1 MITMKK
7 CLYIGILM
15 IVFIACKKT
24 VDSTNTPSFTTS
36 TASTTSDSAANTF
49 IYGAMKDYYL
59 WADQMPTIASTAIK
73 SKPIDYFYTLLYGYD
88 TIDRFSWMDTSATN
102 LTNQLNGINTV
113 LGIKYSAFYADN
125 TQTNVVFSI
134 SYVLKGSAAEAAGLK
149 RGDFIYKVD
158 GKQITLSNY
167 QSILQ
172 NQTLG
177 IELANFSNSVFTG
190 TGKTINITKTTLQT
204 NPILKDT
211 VIEWSGKKV
220 GYLTYI
226 QFLTSFDDSLRSIFT
241 RFKNYKNTGIDELVL
256 DLRFNG
262 GGYVTSSDL
271 LTSLIVKDLPSKV
284 GAVMN
289 KKVYNNAYTAVLKK
303 ETNPDQYFITNF
315 KAESAN
321 LGKLNRVFILTSP
334 GTASASE
341 LVINNLKP
349 FMEVILIGEHTY
361 GKNVGSFTITDSK
374 SRWSFGLQPI
384 TFKTVNSKDES
395 NYGTVNGFTPD
406 YVVKDNVI
414 PFKPFGDPNETYLG
428 KALSIIS
435 PVAFKA
441 NALEWSPTIH
451 QNQVN
456 NLPLGDSRI
465 LDRKDMWIEHKN

>member
-1 MITMKK
+1 MKK
-7 CLYIGILM
+7 LLYISLLL
-15 IVFIACKKT
+15 VFFAACKKT
-24 VDSTNTPSFTTS
+24 VDTTNSNNISSNTG
-36 TASTTSDSAANTF
+36 STTSDSAANVF
-49 IYGAMKDYYL
+49 IHTAMKDYYL
-59 WADQMPTIASTAIK
+59 WADQMPSLASTAIK
-73 SKPIDYFYTLLYGYD
+73 LKPIDYFYTLLYGYD

-125 TQTNVVFSI
+125 TQNNVVFAL

-158 GKQITLSNY
+158 GKQITVSNY

-172 NQTLG
+172 NQTLS
-177 IELANFSNSVFTG
+177 IELANYVNGVFTG
-190 TGKTINITKTTLQT
+190 MGKTISITKTTLQT

-211 VIEWSGKKV
+211 VVEWGGRKV
-220 GYLTYI
+220 GYLTYL
-226 QFLTSFDDSLRSIFT
+226 QFLTSFDDSLRAVFN
-241 RFKNYKNTGIDELVL
+241 RFKNYKLTGIDELVL

-284 GAVMN
+284 GTVMN
-289 KKVYNNAYTAVLKK
+289 KKVYNNSYTAALKK
-303 ETNPDQYFITNF
+303 EANSDQYFFTNF
-315 KAESAN
+315 KSESAN

-374 SRWSFGLQPI
+374 QRWSFGLQPI

-406 YVVKDNVI
+406 YTLKDNVI
-414 PFKPFGDPNETYLG
+414 PFKPFGDPTETYFG

-441 NALEWSPTIH
+441 NALEFNPPMR
-451 QNQVN
+451 QAQVT

-465 LDRKDMWIEHKN
+465 LDRKEMWIEHRN

>member
-1 MITMKK
+1 M
-7 CLYIGILM
+7 
-15 IVFIACKKT
+15 VACKKT
-24 VDSTNTPSFTTS
+24 ADTPAAPSFSTN
-36 TASTTSDSAANTF
+36 AGSTTSDSAANVF

-59 WADQMPTIASTAIK
+59 WADQMPSLNSTAIK
-73 SKPIDYFYTLLYGYD
+73 LKPIDYFYTLLYGYD

-113 LGIKYSAFYADN
+113 LGVKYSAFYADG
-125 TQTNVVFSI
+125 TQTNVVFAI
-134 SYVLKGSAAEAAGLK
+134 SYVLKGSAAEAAGIK

-158 GKQITLSNY
+158 GKQITVANY

-172 NQTLG
+172 NQTLS
-177 IELANFSNSVFTG
+177 IELANYVNGVFTG
-190 TGKTINITKTTLQT
+190 TGKTVSVTKTTLQT

-211 VIEWSGKKV
+211 VVEWSGKKV

-226 QFLTSFDDSLRSIFT
+226 QFLNSFDDSLRAVFT

-262 GGYVTSSDL
+262 GGYVVSSDL

-284 GAVMN
+284 GAIMN

-303 ETNPDQYFITNF
+303 EANSDQYFFTNF
-315 KAESAN
+315 KSESAN
-321 LGKLNRVFILTSP
+321 LGKLSRVFVLTSP

-349 FMEVILIGEHTY
+349 FMEVVLIGEHTY

-374 SRWSFGLQPI
+374 QRWSFGLQPI
-384 TFKTVNSKDES
+384 TFKTVNSRDES
-395 NYGTVNGFTPD
+395 NYGTVNGFIPD
-406 YVVKDNVI
+406 YVLKDNVI
-414 PFKPFGDPNETYLG
+414 PFKPFGDPTETYFG

-435 PVAFKA
+435 PVAYKA
-441 NALEWSPTIH
+441 NAMEWSPKV
-451 QNQVN
+451 QQVQVT

>member
-1 MITMKK
+1 MKK
-7 CLYIGILM
+7 LIYICILLFVM
-15 IVFIACKKT
+15 VACKKT
-24 VDSTNTPSFTTS
+24 ADTPAAPSFSTN
-36 TASTTSDSAANTF
+36 AGSTTSDSAANVF

-59 WADQMPTIASTAIK
+59 WADQMPSLNSTAIK
-73 SKPIDYFYTLLYGYD
+73 LKPIDYFYTLLYGYD

-113 LGIKYSAFYADN
+113 LGVKYSAFYADG
-125 TQTNVVFSI
+125 TQTNVVFAI
-134 SYVLKGSAAEAAGLK
+134 SYVLKGSAAEAAGIK

-158 GKQITLSNY
+158 GKQITVANY

-172 NQTLG
+172 NQTLS
-177 IELANFSNSVFTG
+177 IELANYVNGVFTG
-190 TGKTINITKTTLQT
+190 TGKTVSVTKTTLQT

-211 VIEWSGKKV
+211 VVEWSGKKV

-226 QFLTSFDDSLRSIFT
+226 QFLNSFDDSLRAVFT

-262 GGYVTSSDL
+262 GGYVVSSDL

-284 GAVMN
+284 GAIMN

-303 ETNPDQYFITNF
+303 EANSDQYFFTNF
-315 KAESAN
+315 KSESAN
-321 LGKLNRVFILTSP
+321 LGKLSRVFVLTSP

-349 FMEVILIGEHTY
+349 FMEVVLIGEHTY

-374 SRWSFGLQPI
+374 QRWSFGLQPI
-384 TFKTVNSKDES
+384 TFKTVNSRDES
-395 NYGTVNGFTPD
+395 NYGTVNGFIPD
-406 YVVKDNVI
+406 YVLKDNVI
-414 PFKPFGDPNETYLG
+414 PFKPFGDPTETYFG

-435 PVAFKA
+435 PVAYKA
-441 NALEWSPTIH
+441 NAMEWSPKV
-451 QNQVN
+451 QQVQVT

>member
-1 MITMKK
+1 MKK
-7 CLYIGILM
+7 LLYSISLL
-15 IVFIACKKT
+15 VLLNACKKE
-24 VDSTNTPSFTTS
+24 VEPLTNLNFNSNTETTN
-36 TASTTSDSAANTF
+36 SDSAANVF

-59 WADQMPTIASTAIK
+59 WADQMPSLASTAIK
-73 SKPIDYFYTLLYGYD
+73 LKPIDYFYTLLYGYD

-113 LGIKYSAFYADN
+113 LGIKYSAFYADLSQN
-125 TQTNVVFSI
+125 NVVFSI
-134 SYVLKGSAAEAAGLK
+134 SYVLKGSAAEAAGLQ

-158 GKQITLSNY
+158 GKQITVANY

-172 NQTLG
+172 NQNLS
-177 IELANFSNSVFTG
+177 IELATYANNVFTG
-190 TGKTINITKTTLQT
+190 TGKTISLTKTTLQT

-211 VIEWSGKKV
+211 VVEWAGKKV

-226 QFLTSFDDSLRSIFT
+226 QFLNSFDDSLRAVFT
-241 RFKNYKNTGIDELVL
+241 RFKNYKSTGIDELVL

-262 GGYVTSSDL
+262 GGYVVSSDL

-284 GAVMN
+284 GTVMN

-303 ETNPDQYFITNF
+303 ETNSDQYFFTNF
-315 KAESAN
+315 KSESAN

-374 SRWSFGLQPI
+374 KRWSFGLQPI
-384 TFKTVNSKDES
+384 TFKTVNAKDES
-395 NYGTVNGFTPD
+395 NYGTVNGFLPD
-406 YVVKDNVI
+406 YLVKDNII
-414 PFKPFGDPNETYLG
+414 PFKPFGDPTETYFG

-435 PVAFKA
+435 PVSYRA
-441 NALEWSPTIH
+441 NALEFNPPMRQT
-451 QNQVN
+451 QVTS
-456 NLPLGDSRI
+456 LPLGDSRI
-465 LDRKDMWIEHKN
+465 LDRKEMWIEHRN

>member
-1 MITMKK
+1 MKK
-7 CLYIGILM
+7 LLYIGLFFV
-15 IVFIACKKT
+15 VFVACKKT
-24 VDSTNTPSFTTS
+24 ADTPAAPGFSTNSG
-36 TASTTSDSAANTF
+36 STTSDSAANVF

-59 WADQMPTIASTAIK
+59 WADQMPSLNSTAIK
-73 SKPIDYFYTLLYGYD
+73 IKPIDYFYTLLYSYD

-113 LGIKYSAFYADN
+113 LGVKYSAFYADG
-125 TQTNVVFSI
+125 TQTNVVFAI
-134 SYVLKGSAAEAAGLK
+134 SYVLKGSAAEAAGIK

-158 GKQITLSNY
+158 GKQITVANY

-172 NQTLG
+172 NQTLS
-177 IELANFSNSVFTG
+177 IELANYVNGVFTG
-190 TGKTINITKTTLQT
+190 TGKTISVTKTTLQT

-226 QFLTSFDDSLRSIFT
+226 QFLNSFDDSLRAVFT

-262 GGYVTSSDL
+262 GGYVVSSDL

-284 GAVMN
+284 GTVMN

-303 ETNPDQYFITNF
+303 ETNSDQYFLTNF
-315 KAESAN
+315 KSESAN
-321 LGKLNRVFILTSP
+321 LGKLSRVFILTSP

-349 FMEVILIGEHTY
+349 FMEVVLIGEHTY

-374 SRWSFGLQPI
+374 QRWSFGLQPI
-384 TFKTVNSKDES
+384 TFKTVNSRDES
-395 NYGTVNGFTPD
+395 NYGTVNGFLPD
-406 YVVKDNVI
+406 YLVKDNVI
-414 PFKPFGDPNETYLG
+414 PFKPFGDPTETYFG

-441 NALEWSPTIH
+441 NAMEWSPKV
-451 QNQVN
+451 QQVQVT

-465 LDRKDMWIEHKN
+465 LDRKDMWIEHRN

>member
-1 MITMKK
+1 MKK
-7 CLYIGILM
+7 VLYISILLL
-15 IVFIACKKT
+15 VLASCKKEIET
-24 VDSTNTPSFTTS
+24 TITLPTPNS
-36 TASTTSDSAANTF
+36 TANLTSDSAANTF

-59 WADQMPTIASTAIK
+59 WADQMPTLASTAIK
-73 SKPIDYFYTLLYGYD
+73 LKPIDYFYTLLYGYD

-113 LGIKYSAFYADN
+113 LGIKYSAFYADLS
-125 TQTNVVFSI
+125 QTNVIFAI

-149 RGDFIYKVD
+149 RGDFIYRVD
-158 GKQITLSNY
+158 GKQITVSNY

-172 NQTLG
+172 NQTLS
-177 IELANFSNSVFTG
+177 IELATYANSIFTPS
-190 TGKTINITKTTLQT
+190 GKSISITKTTLQT

-211 VIEWSGKKV
+211 VVEWSGKKV

-226 QFLTSFDDSLRSIFT
+226 QFLNSFDDSLRAVFN

-262 GGYVTSSDL
+262 GGYVVSSDL

-284 GAVMN
+284 GTVMN

-303 ETNPDQYFITNF
+303 ETNSDQYFLTNF
-315 KAESAN
+315 KSESAN

-374 SRWSFGLQPI
+374 QRWSFGLQPI
-384 TFKTVNSKDES
+384 TFKTVNARDES
-395 NYGTVNGFTPD
+395 NYGTVNGFLPD
-406 YVVKDNVI
+406 YLVKDNVI
-414 PFKPFGDPNETYLG
+414 PFKPFGDPTETYFG

-441 NALEWSPTIH
+441 NALEWMPTPRAT
-451 QNQVN
+451 QVN

-465 LDRKDMWIEHKN
+465 MDRKDMWIEHKN

>member
-1 MITMKK
+1 MKK
-7 CLYIGILM
+7 LLYIGLLFV
-15 IVFIACKKT
+15 VFVACKKT
-24 VDSTNTPSFTTS
+24 ADTPASPSFSTNSG
-36 TASTTSDSAANTF
+36 STTSDSAANVF

-59 WADQMPTIASTAIK
+59 WADQMPSLNSTALKI
-73 SKPIDYFYTLLYGYD
+73 KPIDYFYTLLYGYD

-113 LGIKYSAFYADN
+113 LGVKYSAFYADG
-125 TQTNVVFSI
+125 TQTNVVFAI
-134 SYVLKGSAAEAAGLK
+134 SYVLKGSAAEAAGIK

-158 GKQITLSNY
+158 GKQITVANY

-172 NQTLG
+172 NQTLS
-177 IELANFSNSVFTG
+177 IELANYINGVFTG
-190 TGKTINITKTTLQT
+190 TGKAVSVTKTTLQT

-211 VIEWSGKKV
+211 VVEWSGKKV

-226 QFLTSFDDSLRSIFT
+226 QFLNSFDDSLRAVFT

-262 GGYVTSSDL
+262 GGYVVSSDL

-284 GAVMN
+284 GTVMN

-303 ETNPDQYFITNF
+303 EANPDQYFLTNF
-315 KAESAN
+315 KSESAN
-321 LGKLNRVFILTSP
+321 LGKLSRVFVLTSP

-349 FMEVILIGEHTY
+349 FMEVVLIGEHTY

-374 SRWSFGLQPI
+374 QRWSFGLQPI
-384 TFKTVNSKDES
+384 TFKTVNSRDES

-406 YVVKDNVI
+406 YVLKDNVI
-414 PFKPFGDPNETYLG
+414 PFKPFGDPTETYFG

-435 PVAFKA
+435 PVAYKA
-441 NALEWSPTIH
+441 NAMEWSPKV
-451 QNQVN
+451 QQVQVT

>member
-1 MITMKK
+1 MKK
-7 CLYIGILM
+7 LLYSISLL
-15 IVFIACKKT
+15 VLLNACKKE
-24 VDSTNTPSFTTS
+24 VEPLTNLNFNSNTETTN
-36 TASTTSDSAANTF
+36 SDSAANVF

-59 WADQMPTIASTAIK
+59 WADQMPSLASTAIK
-73 SKPIDYFYTLLYGYD
+73 LKPIDYFYTLLYGYD

-113 LGIKYSAFYADN
+113 LGIKYSAFYADLSQN
-125 TQTNVVFSI
+125 NVVFSI
-134 SYVLKGSAAEAAGLK
+134 SYVLKGSAAEAAGLQ

-158 GKQITLSNY
+158 GKQITVANY

-172 NQTLG
+172 NQNLS
-177 IELANFSNSVFTG
+177 IELATYANNVFTG
-190 TGKTINITKTTLQT
+190 TGKTISLTKTTLQT

-211 VIEWSGKKV
+211 VVEWAGKKV

-226 QFLTSFDDSLRSIFT
+226 QFLNSFDDSLRAVFT
-241 RFKNYKNTGIDELVL
+241 RFKNYKSTGIDELVL

-262 GGYVTSSDL
+262 GGYVVSSDL

-284 GAVMN
+284 GTVMN

-303 ETNPDQYFITNF
+303 ETNSDQYFFTNF
-315 KAESAN
+315 KTESAN

-374 SRWSFGLQPI
+374 KRWSFGLQPI
-384 TFKTVNSKDES
+384 TFKTVNAKDES
-395 NYGTVNGFTPD
+395 NYGTVNGFLPD
-406 YVVKDNVI
+406 YLVKDNII
-414 PFKPFGDPNETYLG
+414 PFKPFGDPTETYFG

-435 PVAFKA
+435 PVSYRA
-441 NALEWSPTIH
+441 NALEFNPPMRQT
-451 QNQVN
+451 QVTS
-456 NLPLGDSRI
+456 LPLGDSRI
-465 LDRKDMWIEHKN
+465 LDRKEMWIEHRN

>member
-1 MITMKK
+1 MKK
-7 CLYIGILM
+7 LLYIVL
-15 IVFIACKKT
+15 IVVAFAACKKA
-24 VDSTNTPSFTTS
+24 VDTPSTPGFSTNTGN
-36 TASTTSDSAANTF
+36 ATSDSAANTF

-59 WADQMPTIASTAIK
+59 WADQMPTLSSTAIK
-73 SKPIDYFYTLLYGYD
+73 IKPIDYFYTLLYGYD

-113 LGIKYSAFYADN
+113 LGLKYSAFYADN
-125 TQTNVVFSI
+125 TQSNVVFAI

-149 RGDFIYKVD
+149 RGDIIYKVD
-158 GKQITLSNY
+158 GKQITVSNY

-172 NQTLG
+172 NQSLS
-177 IELANFSNSVFTG
+177 IELANYVNGVYTG
-190 TGKTINITKTTLQT
+190 TGKSFSITKTTLQT

-211 VIEWSGKKV
+211 VVEWAGKKV

-226 QFLTSFDDSLRSIFT
+226 QFLNSFDDSLRAVFT
-241 RFKNYKNTGIDELVL
+241 RFKNYKSTGIDELVL

-262 GGYVTSSDL
+262 GGYVVSSDL

-284 GAVMN
+284 GTVMN

-303 ETNPDQYFITNF
+303 EANADQYFLTNF
-315 KAESAN
+315 KSESAN
-321 LGKLNRVFILTSP
+321 LGKLNRVFVLTSP

-349 FMEVILIGEHTY
+349 FMEVVLIGEHTY

-374 SRWSFGLQPI
+374 QRWSFGLQPI

-395 NYGTVNGFTPD
+395 NYGTVNGFLPD
-406 YVVKDNVI
+406 YLVKDNVI
-414 PFKPFGDPNETYLG
+414 PFKPFGDPTETYFG
-428 KALSIIS
+428 KALSVIS

-441 NALEWSPTIH
+441 NALEFNPPMRQT
-451 QNQVN
+451 QVT

-465 LDRKDMWIEHKN
+465 LDRKEMWIEHRN

>member
-1 MITMKK
+1 MKK
-7 CLYIGILM
+7 LLYIGLLFV
-15 IVFIACKKT
+15 VFVACKKT
-24 VDSTNTPSFTTS
+24 ADTPVAPGFSTNSG
-36 TASTTSDSAANTF
+36 STTSDSAANVF

-59 WADQMPTIASTAIK
+59 WADQMPSLNSTALKI
-73 SKPIDYFYTLLYGYD
+73 KPIDYFYTLLYGYD
-88 TIDRFSWMDTSATN
+88 TIDRFSWMDTSAAN

-113 LGIKYSAFYADN
+113 LGVKYSAFYADG
-125 TQTNVVFSI
+125 TQTNVVFAI
-134 SYVLKGSAAEAAGLK
+134 SYVLKGSAAEAAGIK

-158 GKQITLSNY
+158 GKQITVANY

-172 NQTLG
+172 NQTLS
-177 IELANFSNSVFTG
+177 IELANYVNGVFTG
-190 TGKTINITKTTLQT
+190 TGKTVSVTKTTLQT

-211 VIEWSGKKV
+211 VVEWSGKKV

-226 QFLTSFDDSLRSIFT
+226 QFLNSFDDSLRAVFT

-262 GGYVTSSDL
+262 GGYVVSSDL

-284 GAVMN
+284 GTVMN

-303 ETNPDQYFITNF
+303 EANSDQYFLTNF
-315 KAESAN
+315 KSESAN
-321 LGKLNRVFILTSP
+321 LGKLSRVFVLTSP

-349 FMEVILIGEHTY
+349 FMEVVLIGEHTY

-374 SRWSFGLQPI
+374 QRWSFGLQPI
-384 TFKTVNSKDES
+384 TFKTVNSRDES

-406 YVVKDNVI
+406 YVIKDNVI
-414 PFKPFGDPNETYLG
+414 PFKPFGDPTETYFG

-435 PVAFKA
+435 PVAYKA
-441 NALEWSPTIH
+441 NAMEWSPKV
-451 QNQVN
+451 QQVQVT

>member
-1 MITMKK
+1 MKK
-7 CLYIGILM
+7 LLYIGLLFV
-15 IVFIACKKT
+15 VFVACKKT
-24 VDSTNTPSFTTS
+24 ADTPAAPGFSTNSG
-36 TASTTSDSAANTF
+36 STTSDSAANVF

-59 WADQMPTIASTAIK
+59 WADQMPSLNSTAIK
-73 SKPIDYFYTLLYGYD
+73 IKPIDYFYTLLYGYD
-88 TIDRFSWMDTSATN
+88 TIDRFSWMDTSAAN

-113 LGIKYSAFYADN
+113 LGVKYSAFYADG
-125 TQTNVVFSI
+125 TQTNVVFAI
-134 SYVLKGSAAEAAGLK
+134 SYVLKGSAAEAAGIK

-158 GKQITLSNY
+158 GKQITVANY

-172 NQTLG
+172 NQTLS
-177 IELANFSNSVFTG
+177 IELANYVNGVFTG
-190 TGKTINITKTTLQT
+190 TGKTVSVTKTTLQT

-211 VIEWSGKKV
+211 VVEWSGKKV

-226 QFLTSFDDSLRSIFT
+226 QFLNSFDDSLRAVFT

-262 GGYVTSSDL
+262 GGYVVSSDL

-284 GAVMN
+284 GTVMN

-303 ETNPDQYFITNF
+303 ETNSDQYFLTNF
-315 KAESAN
+315 KSESAN
-321 LGKLNRVFILTSP
+321 LGKLNRVFVLTSP

-349 FMEVILIGEHTY
+349 FMEVVLIGEHTY

-374 SRWSFGLQPI
+374 QRWSFGLQPI
-384 TFKTVNSKDES
+384 TFKTVNSRDES

-406 YVVKDNVI
+406 YVIKDNVI
-414 PFKPFGDPNETYLG
+414 PFKPFGDPTETYFG

-435 PVAFKA
+435 PVAYKA
-441 NALEWSPTIH
+441 NAMEWSPKV
-451 QNQVN
+451 QQVQVT

>member
-1 MITMKK
+1 MKK
-7 CLYIGILM
+7 LLYISALLL
-15 IVFIACKKT
+15 VFSACKKT
-24 VDSTNTPSFTTS
+24 VEPINGFNYNSNTG
-36 TASTTSDSAANTF
+36 STTSDSAANVF

-59 WADQMPTIASTAIK
+59 WADQMPSLSSTAINI
-73 SKPIDYFYTLLYGYD
+73 KPIDYFYTLLYGYD

-113 LGIKYSAFYADN
+113 LGIKYSAFYADLSQN
-125 TQTNVVFSI
+125 NVVFSI

-158 GKQITLSNY
+158 GKQITVSNY

-172 NQTLG
+172 NQTLSL
-177 IELANFSNSVFTG
+177 ELATYANNVFTG
-190 TGKTINITKTTLQT
+190 TGKTISITKTTLQT

-211 VIEWSGKKV
+211 VVEWGGKKV

-226 QFLTSFDDSLRSIFT
+226 QFLNSFDDSLRAVFT
-241 RFKNYKNTGIDELVL
+241 RFKNYKSTGIDELVL

-262 GGYVTSSDL
+262 GGYVVSSDL

-284 GAVMN
+284 GTVMN

-303 ETNPDQYFITNF
+303 ETNSDQYFFTNF
-315 KAESAN
+315 KSESAN

-349 FMEVILIGEHTY
+349 FMDVILVGEHTY

-374 SRWSFGLQPI
+374 QRWTFGLQPI

-406 YVVKDNVI
+406 YVLKDNVI
-414 PFKPFGDPNETYLG
+414 PFKPLGDPSETYLG

-435 PVAFKA
+435 PVAYKS
-441 NALEWSPTIH
+441 NAIEWMPTI
-451 QNQVN
+451 QQIPVTNI
-456 NLPLGDSRI
+456 PLGDSRI
-465 LDRKDMWIEHKN
+465 LDRKEMWINHKN

>member
-1 MITMKK
+1 MKK
-7 CLYIGILM
+7 LIYICILLFVM
-15 IVFIACKKT
+15 VACKKT
-24 VDSTNTPSFTTS
+24 ADTPAAPSFSTN
-36 TASTTSDSAANTF
+36 AGSTTSDSAANVF

-59 WADQMPTIASTAIK
+59 WADQMPSLNSTALKI
-73 SKPIDYFYTLLYGYD
+73 KPIDYFYTLLYGYD
-88 TIDRFSWMDTSATN
+88 TIDRFSWMDTSAAN

-113 LGIKYSAFYADN
+113 LGVKYSAFYADG
-125 TQTNVVFSI
+125 TQTNVVFAI
-134 SYVLKGSAAEAAGLK
+134 SYVLKGSAAEAAGIK

-158 GKQITLSNY
+158 GKQITVANY

-172 NQTLG
+172 NQTLS
-177 IELANFSNSVFTG
+177 IELANYVNGVFTG
-190 TGKTINITKTTLQT
+190 TGKTVSVTKTTLQT

-211 VIEWSGKKV
+211 VVEWSGKKV

-226 QFLTSFDDSLRSIFT
+226 QFLNSFDDSLRAVFT

-262 GGYVTSSDL
+262 GGYVVSSDL

-284 GAVMN
+284 GTVMN

-303 ETNPDQYFITNF
+303 EANSDQYFLTNF
-315 KAESAN
+315 KSESAN
-321 LGKLNRVFILTSP
+321 LGKLSRVFVLTSP

-349 FMEVILIGEHTY
+349 FMEVVLIGEHTY

-374 SRWSFGLQPI
+374 QRWSFGLQPI
-384 TFKTVNSKDES
+384 TFKTVNSRDES

-406 YVVKDNVI
+406 YVLKDNVI
-414 PFKPFGDPNETYLG
+414 PFKPFGDPTETYFG

-435 PVAFKA
+435 PVAYKA
-441 NALEWSPTIH
+441 NAMEWSPKV
-451 QNQVN
+451 QQVLVT

>member
-1 MITMKK
+1 MKK
-7 CLYIGILM
+7 LIYICILLFVM
-15 IVFIACKKT
+15 VACKKT
-24 VDSTNTPSFTTS
+24 ADTPAAPSFSTN
-36 TASTTSDSAANTF
+36 AGSTTSDSAANVF

-59 WADQMPTIASTAIK
+59 WADQMPSLNSTAIK
-73 SKPIDYFYTLLYGYD
+73 LKPIDYFYTLLYGYD
-88 TIDRFSWMDTSATN
+88 TIDRFSWMDTSAAN

-113 LGIKYSAFYADN
+113 LGVKYSAFYADG
-125 TQTNVVFSI
+125 TQTNVVFAI
-134 SYVLKGSAAEAAGLK
+134 SYVLKGSAAEAAGIK

-158 GKQITLSNY
+158 GKQITVANY

-172 NQTLG
+172 NQTLS
-177 IELANFSNSVFTG
+177 IELANYVNGVFTG
-190 TGKTINITKTTLQT
+190 TGKTVSVTKTTLQT

-211 VIEWSGKKV
+211 VVEWSGKKV

-226 QFLTSFDDSLRSIFT
+226 QFLNSFDDSLRAVFT

-262 GGYVTSSDL
+262 GGYVVSSDL

-284 GAVMN
+284 GTVMN

-303 ETNPDQYFITNF
+303 EANSDQYFLTNF
-315 KAESAN
+315 KSESAN
-321 LGKLNRVFILTSP
+321 LGKLSRVFVLTSP

-349 FMEVILIGEHTY
+349 FMEVVLIGEHTY

-374 SRWSFGLQPI
+374 QRWSFGLQPI
-384 TFKTVNSKDES
+384 TFKTVNSRDES

-406 YVVKDNVI
+406 YVLKDNVI
-414 PFKPFGDPNETYLG
+414 PFKPFGDPTETYFG

-435 PVAFKA
+435 PIAYKA
-441 NALEWSPTIH
+441 NAMEWSPKV
-451 QNQVN
+451 QQVQVT